1 MAQRVA
7 SELSL
12 PSTRV
17 SHQIRYDATVSPS
30 TSVKFMTDG
39 VLLRELA
46 ANFLLE
52 KYSAIIIDEAHER
65 SVNTDV
71 LIGVLSR
78 VVKLRAKRW
87 IEGESGAKPLRLII
101 MSATLRVDDFVR
113 NSTLFDTPPP
123 VINVEARQHSVTVHF
138 NRRTTHDYIAEAVKK
153 VTKIH
158 ARLPPGGVLVFMTGQ
173 QEITTVCR
181 RLEKRFGR
189 KAIEQRR
196 RDRERIALAG
206 APAMRQHDDEEGESL
221 RSDDRVALAAK
232 DGDVEAEEIDLG
244 VADQELA
251 ADVDGEEKD
260 LSDADDDA
268 LDSDDEEGGEAHD
281 ADMPDELKDDSD
293 VPMHI
298 LPLYSLLSSDRQ
310 MRVFQPPPAG
320 TRLVVVATNVAE
332 TSLTIPGISYVV
344 DCGRSKERRCDPS
357 TGVQS
362 FEVSWISKASAN
374 QRSGRAGRT
383 GPGHCY
389 RLYSSAVYEDHFDSF
404 SQPEILR
411 TPVDGLVLQ
420 MKAMNIDQ
428 VAHFPFP
435 TPPDRAALQKAER
448 MLIRLGALEMQGLM
462 SGKGSQS
469 RITQLGRAMSLFPL
483 GPRLSKLLVQG
494 NQHGCL
500 PFIVALVAALT
511 VGDPFVQEQSL
522 VEHDG
527 EDEEEDEDGAKI
539 SAMDEDLPPELEHIK
554 SEKVRR
560 AEAGKSRRS
569 AYFKALAR
577 FGSMSE
583 GASDPL
589 RLLSVVGAYEHDG
602 ATQAFCHAHFLMP
615 KAMEE
620 IHKLR
625 GQVASI
631 VMANAGPEEAPKLA
645 AQLGNPKFAAP
656 PTTKQLTVLRQLLC
670 AAYVDQVAIRA
681 DLAPE
686 SASRVHRCRML
697 RIRWRGSLTVRCDR
711 EPR

>member
-1 MAQRVA
+1 
-7 SELSL
+7 
-12 PSTRV
+12 
-17 SHQIRYDATVSPS
+17 
-30 TSVKFMTDG
+30 
-39 VLLRELA
+39 
-46 ANFLLE
+46 
-52 KYSAIIIDEAHER
+52 
-65 SVNTDV
+65 
-71 LIGVLSR
+71 
-78 VVKLRAKRW
+78 
-87 IEGESGAKPLRLII
+87 

-244 VADQELA
+244 VADQDLA

-362 FEVSWISKASAN
+362 FEVSWISKAGGLTSLDEYSIADAED
-374 QRSGRAGRT
+374 SG
-383 GPGHCY
+383 
-389 RLYSSAVYEDHFDSF
+389 
-404 SQPEILR
+404 
-411 TPVDGLVLQ
+411 
-420 MKAMNIDQ
+420 
-428 VAHFPFP
+428 FPLFVV
-435 TPPDRAALQKAER
+435 E
-448 MLIRLGALEMQGLM
+448 GALAA
-462 SGKGSQS
+462 GSW
-469 RITQLGRAMSLFPL
+469 
-483 GPRLSKLLVQG
+483 
-494 NQHGCL
+494 
-500 PFIVALVAALT
+500 
-511 VGDPFVQEQSL
+511 
-522 VEHDG
+522 
-527 EDEEEDEDGAKI
+527 
-539 SAMDEDLPPELEHIK
+539 
-554 SEKVRR
+554 VR
-560 AEAGKSRRS
+560 
-569 AYFKALAR
+569 
-577 FGSMSE
+577 
-583 GASDPL
+583 
-589 RLLSVVGAYEHDG
+589 
-602 ATQAFCHAHFLMP
+602 
-615 KAMEE
+615 
-620 IHKLR
+620 
-625 GQVASI
+625 SI
-631 VMANAGPEEAPKLA
+631 DYK
-645 AQLGNPKFAAP
+645 
-656 PTTKQLTVLRQLLC
+656 C
-670 AAYVDQVAIRA
+670 
-681 DLAPE
+681 
-686 SASRVHRCRML
+686 
-697 RIRWRGSLTVRCDR
+697 
-711 EPR
+711 